1 MRAVERMLGQF
12 RSLGPYLAI
21 ELVLPG
27 GSIVALLLWTYRH
40 RLAARQTATRIA
52 NASYALWACFTVA
65 LIPAGCAN
73 TQSGVAPAGERG
85 LRDHA

>member
-1 MRAVERMLGQF
+1 MKAIEWILRHL

-40 RLAARQTATRIA
+40 RLAARQTAA
-52 NASYALWACFTVA
+52 
-65 LIPAGCAN
+65 
-73 TQSGVAPAGERG
+73 
-85 LRDHA
+85 RDA